1 MPIPEHILTPE
12 EFLAAAENGCGLGR
26 APPGEYAAGHL
37 PGAVSFPLFTDEE
50 RARVGTAY
58 RQESKQWQWTWAWS
72 WWAQVRDMA
81 ARARA
86 LFEAQET
93 RTPLLVHCWRGGM
106 RSGSVDWLLRTA
118 EVPSAR
124 CQGGYKAC
132 RAELRAT
139 FQTARP
145 YVVLGGMTGTAK
157 TDAIHALAGQ
167 KERTLDLEGMA
178 RHFGSSFGNLDA
190 HPQPST
196 EQFSNDLAWALRA
209 LDRDGH
215 NGPVW
220 VENESRSIGW
230 VQMPEDFH
238 KRLRSAPVL
247 ELERTEENR
256 ITHLL
261 SMYGEADEEA
271 LVQAFERFAPNSEGS
286 TPTPRL
292 PTSEKEFDRGGQDR
306 FGVLRQDLPPWI
318 GQARAHAHGSSVWP
332 QPCRHG
338 QCVPPCTFTMEP
350 MEPSDD
356 IKLTQYSHGAGC
368 GCKIAPA
375 VLHDMLSGMKAPI
388 IRNCWWGTTP
398 RTTRQWWTW

>member
-1 MPIPEHILTPE
+1 MPIPEHIMTPE
-12 EFLAAAENGCGLGR
+12 DFLAAAERGGVVLDVR
-26 APPGEYAAGHL
+26 APKEYEAGHL

-50 RARVGTAY
+50 RAQVGTAY
-58 RQESKQWQWTWAWS
+58 KQESKEVA
-72 WWAQVRDMA
+72 VDLGLELVGPKLRDMA

-86 LFEAQET
+86 LFEAQDT

-132 RAELRAT
+132 RAVLRAT

-157 TDAIHALAGQ
+157 TDVIHALAAQ

-215 NGPVW
+215 DGPVW

-247 ELERTEENR
+247 ELERTEEDR
-256 ITHLL
+256 IAHLL
-261 SMYGEADEEA
+261 SMYGEAEEEA
-271 LVQAFERFAPNSEGS
+271 LVQAFERIR
-286 TPTPRL
+286 TKL
-292 PTSEKEFDRGGQDR
+292 GGQHANAAVAHVR
-306 FGVLRQDLPPWI
+306 EGNLAEA
-318 GQARAHAHGSSVWP
+318 ARIALVYYDKTY
-332 QPCRHG
+332 RHG
-338 QCVPPCTFTMEP
+338 LDKREQMRAVQAFG
-350 MEPSDD
+350 
-356 IKLTQYSHGAGC
+356 LN
-368 GCKIAPA
+368 PA
-375 VLHDMLSGMKAPI
+375 DTADACRDAHS
-388 IRNCWWGTTP
+388 
-398 RTTRQWWTW
+398 QWNPWNLQATSN

>member
-12 EFLAAAENGCGLGR
+12 DFLAAAERGGVVLDVR
-26 APPGEYAAGHL
+26 SPGEYAAGHL
-37 PGAVSFPLFTDEE
+37 PGAVSFPLFTDDE
-50 RARVGTAY
+50 RAWVGTAY
-58 RQESKQWQWTWAWS
+58 KQEGKQVA
-72 WWAQVRDMA
+72 VDLGLELVGPKLRDMA

-124 CQGGYKAC
+124 CHGGYKAC
-132 RAELRAT
+132 RAVLRAT

-157 TDAIHALAGQ
+157 TDVIHALADQ
-167 KERTLDLEGMA
+167 HERTLDLEGMA
-178 RHFGSSFGNLDA
+178 RHFGSSFGNLEA

-215 NGPVW
+215 DGPVW

-247 ELERTEENR
+247 ELERTEDDR
-256 ITHLL
+256 ISHLL
-261 SMYGEADEEA
+261 SMYGQANQEA
-271 LVQAFERFAPNSEGS
+271 LVQAFERIR
-286 TPTPRL
+286 TKL
-292 PTSEKEFDRGGQDR
+292 GGQHANAAIAHVR
-306 FGVLRQDLPPWI
+306 EGNLAEA
-318 GQARAHAHGSSVWP
+318 ARIALVYYDKTY
-332 QPCRHG
+332 RHG
-338 QCVPPCTFTMEP
+338 LDKREQMRAVQAFG
-350 MEPSDD
+350 
-356 IKLTQYSHGAGC
+356 LN
-368 GCKIAPA
+368 PA
-375 VLHDMLSGMKAPI
+375 ETADACRDAHS
-388 IRNCWWGTTP
+388 
-398 RTTRQWWTW
+398 QWNPWNLQATSN

>member
-1 MPIPEHILTPE
+1 MPIPEHIMTPE
-12 EFLAAAENGCGLGR
+12 EFLAAAERGGVVLDVR
-26 APPGEYAAGHL
+26 APKEYAAGHL

-58 RQESKQWQWTWAWS
+58 KQESKQVA
-72 WWAQVRDMA
+72 VDLGLELVGPKLRDMA

-86 LFEAQET
+86 LFEAQDT
-93 RTPLLVHCWRGGM
+93 RTPLLVYCWRGGM

-132 RAELRAT
+132 RAVLRAT

-157 TDAIHALAGQ
+157 TDVIHALAAQ

-178 RHFGSSFGNLDA
+178 HHFGSSFGNLDA

-215 NGPVW
+215 DGPVW

-230 VQMPEDFH
+230 VQMPENFH

-247 ELERTEENR
+247 ELERTEEDR
-256 ITHLL
+256 IAHLL

-271 LVQAFERFAPNSEGS
+271 LVQAFERIR
-286 TPTPRL
+286 TKL
-292 PTSEKEFDRGGQDR
+292 GGQHANAAVAHVR
-306 FGVLRQDLPPWI
+306 EGNLAEA
-318 GQARAHAHGSSVWP
+318 ARIALVYYDKTY
-332 QPCRHG
+332 RHG
-338 QCVPPCTFTMEP
+338 LDKREQMRAVQA
-350 MEPSDD
+350 
-356 IKLTQYSHGAGC
+356 LGLN
-368 GCKIAPA
+368 PA
-375 VLHDMLSGMKAPI
+375 DTADACRDAHS
-388 IRNCWWGTTP
+388 
-398 RTTRQWWTW
+398 QWNPWNLQATSN

>member
-1 MPIPEHILTPE
+1 MPIPEHIMTPE
-12 EFLAAAENGCGLGR
+12 EFLAAAERGGVVLDVR
-26 APPGEYAAGHL
+26 APKEYAAGHL

-58 RQESKQWQWTWAWS
+58 KQESKQVA
-72 WWAQVRDMA
+72 VDLGLELVGPKLRDMA

-86 LFEAQET
+86 LFEAQDT
-93 RTPLLVHCWRGGM
+93 RTPLLVYCWRGGM

-132 RAELRAT
+132 RAVLRAT

-157 TDAIHALAGQ
+157 TDVIHALADQ

-178 RHFGSSFGNLDA
+178 HHFGSSFGNLDA

-215 NGPVW
+215 DGPVW

-230 VQMPEDFH
+230 VQMPENFH

-247 ELERTEENR
+247 ELERTEEDR
-256 ITHLL
+256 IAHLL

-271 LVQAFERFAPNSEGS
+271 LVQAFERIR
-286 TPTPRL
+286 TKL
-292 PTSEKEFDRGGQDR
+292 GGQHANAAVAHVR
-306 FGVLRQDLPPWI
+306 EGNLAEA
-318 GQARAHAHGSSVWP
+318 ARIALVYYDKTY
-332 QPCRHG
+332 RHG
-338 QCVPPCTFTMEP
+338 LDKREQMRAVQA
-350 MEPSDD
+350 
-356 IKLTQYSHGAGC
+356 LGLN
-368 GCKIAPA
+368 PA
-375 VLHDMLSGMKAPI
+375 DTADACRDAHS
-388 IRNCWWGTTP
+388 
-398 RTTRQWWTW
+398 QWNPWNLQATSN

>member
-1 MPIPEHILTPE
+1 MPIPEHIMTPE
-12 EFLAAAENGCGLGR
+12 DFLAAAERGGVVLDVR
-26 APPGEYAAGHL
+26 APGEYAAGHL
-37 PGAVSFPLFTDEE
+37 PGAVSFPLFTDDE

-58 RQESKQWQWTWAWS
+58 KQESKQVA
-72 WWAQVRDMA
+72 VDLGLELVGPKLRDMA
-81 ARARA
+81 TRARA

-118 EVPSAR
+118 EVPAAR
-124 CQGGYKAC
+124 CHGGYKAC
-132 RAELRAT
+132 RAVLRET

-157 TDAIHALAGQ
+157 TDVIHALADQ
-167 KERTLDLEGMA
+167 HERTLDLEGMA

-209 LDRDGH
+209 LDRDGLD
-215 NGPVW
+215 GPVW

-247 ELERTEENR
+247 ELERTEEDR
-256 ITHLL
+256 IAHLL

-271 LVQAFERFAPNSEGS
+271 LVQAFERIR
-286 TPTPRL
+286 TKL
-292 PTSEKEFDRGGQDR
+292 GGQHANAAVAH
-306 FGVLRQDLPPWI
+306 VLEGNLAEA
-318 GQARAHAHGSSVWP
+318 ARIALVYYDKTY
-332 QPCRHG
+332 RHG
-338 QCVPPCTFTMEP
+338 LDKREQMRAVQAFG
-350 MEPSDD
+350 
-356 IKLTQYSHGAGC
+356 LN
-368 GCKIAPA
+368 PA
-375 VLHDMLSGMKAPI
+375 ETADACRDAHS
-388 IRNCWWGTTP
+388 
-398 RTTRQWWTW
+398 QWNPWNLQATSN

>member
-1 MPIPEHILTPE
+1 MPIPEHIMTPE
-12 EFLAAAENGCGLGR
+12 EFLAAAERGGVVLDVR
-26 APPGEYAAGHL
+26 APKEYAAGHL

-58 RQESKQWQWTWAWS
+58 KQESKQVA
-72 WWAQVRDMA
+72 VDLGLELVGPKLRDMA

-86 LFEAQET
+86 LFEAQDT

-132 RAELRAT
+132 RAVLRAT

-157 TDAIHALAGQ
+157 TDVIHALTDQ

-196 EQFSNDLAWALRA
+196 EQFSNELAWALRA

-215 NGPVW
+215 DGPVW

-247 ELERTEENR
+247 ELERTEEDR
-256 ITHLL
+256 IAHLL
-261 SMYGEADEEA
+261 SMYGEADEGA
-271 LVQAFERFAPNSEGS
+271 LVQAFERIR
-286 TPTPRL
+286 TKL
-292 PTSEKEFDRGGQDR
+292 GGQHANAAVAHVR
-306 FGVLRQDLPPWI
+306 EGNLAEA
-318 GQARAHAHGSSVWP
+318 ARIALVYYDKTY
-332 QPCRHG
+332 RHG
-338 QCVPPCTFTMEP
+338 LDKREQMRAVQAFG
-350 MEPSDD
+350 
-356 IKLTQYSHGAGC
+356 LN
-368 GCKIAPA
+368 PA
-375 VLHDMLSGMKAPI
+375 ETADACRDAHL
-388 IRNCWWGTTP
+388 
-398 RTTRQWWTW
+398 QWNPWNLQATSN

>member
-1 MPIPEHILTPE
+1 MPIPEHIMTPE
-12 EFLAAAENGCGLGR
+12 EFLAAAECGGVVLDVR
-26 APPGEYAAGHL
+26 PQVNTRLDTCPGGV
-37 PGAVSFPLFTDEE
+37 VSLFTDESGLGGDGVQ
-50 RARVGTAY
+50 ARKQAGGGGLGLGVGGP
-58 RQESKQWQWTWAWS
+58 Q
-72 WWAQVRDMA
+72 A
-81 ARARA
+81 AGHGRRARA

-124 CQGGYKAC
+124 CHGGYKAC

-157 TDAIHALAGQ
+157 TDVIHALADQ

-209 LDRDGH
+209 LDRDGRD
-215 NGPVW
+215 GPVW

-247 ELERTEENR
+247 ELERTEEDR
-256 ITHLL
+256 IAHLL
-261 SMYGEADEEA
+261 SMYGEADVEA
-271 LVQAFERFAPNSEGS
+271 LVQAFERIR
-286 TPTPRL
+286 TKL
-292 PTSEKEFDRGGQDR
+292 GGQHANAA
-306 FGVLRQDLPPWI
+306 I
-318 GQARAHAHGSSVWP
+318 AHVEG
-332 QPCRHG
+332 
-338 QCVPPCTFTMEP
+338 
-350 MEPSDD
+350 
-356 IKLTQYSHGAGC
+356 I
-368 GCKIAPA
+368 
-375 VLHDMLSGMKAPI
+375 
-388 IRNCWWGTTP
+388 
-398 RTTRQWWTW
+398 

>member
-1 MPIPEHILTPE
+1 MSIPEHIMTPE
-12 EFLAAAENGCGLGR
+12 EFLAAAERGGVVLDVR
-26 APPGEYAAGHL
+26 APKEYAAGHL

-58 RQESKQWQWTWAWS
+58 KQESKQVA
-72 WWAQVRDMA
+72 VDLGLELVGPKLRDMA

-86 LFEAQET
+86 LFEAQDT
-93 RTPLLVHCWRGGM
+93 RTPLLVYCWRGGM

-132 RAELRAT
+132 RAVLRAT

-157 TDAIHALAGQ
+157 TDVIHALADQ

-178 RHFGSSFGNLDA
+178 HHFGSSFGNLDA

-215 NGPVW
+215 DGPVW

-230 VQMPEDFH
+230 VQMPENFH

-247 ELERTEENR
+247 ELERTEEDR
-256 ITHLL
+256 IAHLL

-271 LVQAFERFAPNSEGS
+271 LVQAFERIR
-286 TPTPRL
+286 TKL
-292 PTSEKEFDRGGQDR
+292 GGQHANAAVAHVR
-306 FGVLRQDLPPWI
+306 EGNLAEA
-318 GQARAHAHGSSVWP
+318 ARIALVYYDKTY
-332 QPCRHG
+332 RHG
-338 QCVPPCTFTMEP
+338 LDKREQMRAVQA
-350 MEPSDD
+350 
-356 IKLTQYSHGAGC
+356 LGLN
-368 GCKIAPA
+368 PA
-375 VLHDMLSGMKAPI
+375 DTADACRDAHS
-388 IRNCWWGTTP
+388 
-398 RTTRQWWTW
+398 QWNPWNLQATSN

>member
-1 MPIPEHILTPE
+1 MPIPEHIMTPE
-12 EFLAAAENGCGLGR
+12 DFLAAAERGGVVLDVR
-26 APPGEYAAGHL
+26 APGEYAAGHL
-37 PGAVSFPLFTDEE
+37 PRAVSFPLFTDDE

-58 RQESKQWQWTWAWS
+58 KQEGKQVA
-72 WWAQVRDMA
+72 VDLGLELVGPKLRDMA

-118 EVPSAR
+118 EVPAAR
-124 CQGGYKAC
+124 CHGGYKAC
-132 RAELRAT
+132 RAVLRAT

-157 TDAIHALAGQ
+157 TDVIHALADQ
-167 KERTLDLEGMA
+167 HERTLDLEGMA

-196 EQFSNDLAWALRA
+196 EQFSNELAWALRA

-215 NGPVW
+215 DGPVW

-247 ELERTEENR
+247 ELERTEEDR
-256 ITHLL
+256 IAHLL
-261 SMYGEADEEA
+261 SMYGEADEGA
-271 LVQAFERFAPNSEGS
+271 LVQAFERIR
-286 TPTPRL
+286 TKL
-292 PTSEKEFDRGGQDR
+292 GGQHANAAVAHVR
-306 FGVLRQDLPPWI
+306 EGNLAEA
-318 GQARAHAHGSSVWP
+318 ARIALVYYDKTY
-332 QPCRHG
+332 RHG
-338 QCVPPCTFTMEP
+338 LDKREQMRAVQAFG
-350 MEPSDD
+350 
-356 IKLTQYSHGAGC
+356 LN
-368 GCKIAPA
+368 PA
-375 VLHDMLSGMKAPI
+375 ETADACRDAHL
-388 IRNCWWGTTP
+388 
-398 RTTRQWWTW
+398 QWNPWNLQATSN